1 MGSESKHTPGPW
13 EVHDDHPE
21 RACIYIRQTEA
32 TYWADIAALYH
43 APGEEDEKDITG
55 IWRND
60 PVRVANARLIAA
72 APDLLEALMVATREI
87 EYTARDLADSCCLLR
102 DGVRDLT
109 TAEPED
115 RAEIERL
122 RGLHGQMNAAIAKA
136 TGGKP

>member
-32 TYWADIAALYH
+32 PYWADIAALYH

-72 APDLLEALMVATREI
+72 APDLLEALERCEEYFDERADTDQPAACDGPIPNEEMCMQMMV
-87 EYTARDLADSCCLLR
+87 
-102 DGVRDLT
+102 
-109 TAEPED
+109 
-115 RAEIERL
+115 RAAL
-122 RGLHGQMNAAIAKA
+122 SKA